1 MRKILLVSVSAL
13 LLVGCAGNGGNQ
25 TATKFKEVCDKVK
38 ADNIP
43 DKRVQVF
50 DPVLDDKGE
59 ALVLRG
65 VTTNTAA
72 KEQLLKGMAD
82 AGIKALDSLE
92 VLPAAAMGEKIYGVT
107 TLSVINFRTGPG
119 YDAEAATQTMMGAPL
134 KLLME
139 TDGWVRAVTPEG
151 YIAWV
156 RGTGIAKMTKEEFD
170 SYTAAPKVVVT
181 DKYISVMETPGGK
194 NPVSDA
200 VWGDVMLDL
209 GVQGSYR
216 AVSLPDGRKG
226 FVSNSSVMDYTKWIN
241 SRNATAETIIETA
254 RQFMGVPYMWGATSI
269 KAVDCSGFT
278 KSVYYLNGIILAR
291 DASQQCYTGEDVDI
305 TKYVNDSLYTMD
317 ALQNLKKGDLVFFGR
332 KATAEKKER
341 ITHVG
346 IYIENGQF
354 IHSAGFVHINSLLP
368 NEEDYYSGSTRLVR
382 AQRILGNEDKGM
394 GIETI
399 KNSVYGMPQQ
409 TK

>member
-1 MRKILLVSVSAL
+1 MRKILLVSASVL
-13 LLVGCAGNGGNQ
+13 LLAGCAGNGENQ
-25 TATKFKEVCDKVK
+25 TAAKFKEVCDKVK

-43 DKRVQVF
+43 DKRVDVF
-50 DPVLDDKGE
+50 DPVLDNKGE
-59 ALVLRG
+59 TLVLRG
-65 VTTNTAA
+65 VTTNATA
-72 KEQLLKGMAD
+72 KEQLLKGIAD
-82 AGIKALDSLE
+82 AGIKVLDSME
-92 VLPAAAMGEKIYGVT
+92 ILPTAAMGDKIYGVT
-107 TLSVINFRTGPG
+107 TLSVINFRTGPD

-156 RGTGIAKMTKEEFD
+156 RGSGIAKMTKEEFEN
-170 SYTAAPKVVVT
+170 YIAAPKVVVT

-194 NPVSDA
+194 SPVSDA
-200 VWGDVMLDL
+200 VWGNVLLDL
-209 GVQGSYR
+209 GVRGSYR

-226 FVSNSSVMDYTKWIN
+226 YVNNSSVMDYTKWVN
-241 SRNATAETIIETA
+241 SRNATAESVIETA
-254 RQFMGVPYMWGATSI
+254 KQFMGVPYMWGATSV

-278 KSVYYLNGIILAR
+278 KSVYYLNGLILAR

-317 ALQNLKKGDLVFFGR
+317 ALQNLKKGDLIFFGR
-332 KATAEKKER
+332 KATAERKER
-341 ITHVG
+341 ATHVG
-346 IYIENGQF
+346 IYIENGRF

-368 NEEDYYSGSTRLVR
+368 NEEDYYTGSTRMIR

-394 GIETI
+394 GIESI
-399 KNSVYGMPQQ
+399 QKSVYGMPQQ
-409 TK
+409 AK

>member
-1 MRKILLVSVSAL
+1 MRKILLVSASVL
-13 LLVGCAGNGGNQ
+13 LLAGCAGNGENQ
-25 TATKFKEVCDKVK
+25 TAAKFKEVCDKVK

-43 DKRVQVF
+43 DKRVDVF
-50 DPVLDDKGE
+50 DPVLDNKGE
-59 ALVLRG
+59 TLVLRG
-65 VTTNTAA
+65 VTTNATA
-72 KEQLLKGMAD
+72 KEQLLKGIAD
-82 AGIKALDSLE
+82 AGIKVLDSME
-92 VLPAAAMGEKIYGVT
+92 ILPTAAMGDKIYGVT
-107 TLSVINFRTGPG
+107 TLSVINFRTGPD

-156 RGTGIAKMTKEEFD
+156 RGSGIAKMTKEEFEN
-170 SYTAAPKVVVT
+170 YIAAPKVVVT

-194 NPVSDA
+194 SPVSDA
-200 VWGDVMLDL
+200 VWGNVLLDL
-209 GVQGSYR
+209 GARGSYR

-226 FVSNSSVMDYTKWIN
+226 YVNNISVMDYTKWVN
-241 SRNATAETIIETA
+241 SRNATAESVIETA
-254 RQFMGVPYMWGATSI
+254 KQFMGVPYMWGATSV

-278 KSVYYLNGIILAR
+278 KSVYYLNGLILAR

-317 ALQNLKKGDLVFFGR
+317 ALQNLKKGDLIFFGR
-332 KATAEKKER
+332 KATAERKER
-341 ITHVG
+341 ATHVG
-346 IYIENGQF
+346 IYIENGRF

-368 NEEDYYSGSTRLVR
+368 NEEDYYTGSTRLIR

-394 GIETI
+394 GIESI
-399 KNSVYGMPQQ
+399 QKSVYGMPQQ
-409 TK
+409 AK

>member
-1 MRKILLVSVSAL
+1 MRKILLVSASVLILA
-13 LLVGCAGNGGNQ
+13 GCAGNGENQ
-25 TATKFKEVCDKVK
+25 TAAKFKEVCDKVK

-43 DKRVQVF
+43 DKRVDVF
-50 DPVLDDKGE
+50 DPVLDNKGE
-59 ALVLRG
+59 TLVLRG
-65 VTTNTAA
+65 VTTNATA
-72 KEQLLKGMAD
+72 KEQLLKGIAD
-82 AGIKALDSLE
+82 ASIKVLDSME
-92 VLPAAAMGEKIYGVT
+92 ILPTAAMGDKIYGVT
-107 TLSVINFRTGPG
+107 TLSVINFRTGPD

-156 RGTGIAKMTKEEFD
+156 RGSGIAKMTKEEFEN
-170 SYTAAPKVVVT
+170 YIAAPKVVVT

-194 NPVSDA
+194 SPVSDA
-200 VWGDVMLDL
+200 VWGNVLLDL
-209 GVQGSYR
+209 GARGSYR

-226 FVSNSSVMDYTKWIN
+226 YVNNSSVMDYTKWVN
-241 SRNATAETIIETA
+241 SRNATAESVIETA
-254 RQFMGVPYMWGATSI
+254 KQFMGVPYMWGATSV

-278 KSVYYLNGIILAR
+278 KSVYYLNGLILAR

-317 ALQNLKKGDLVFFGR
+317 ALQNLKKGDLIFFGR
-332 KATAEKKER
+332 KATAERKER
-341 ITHVG
+341 ATHVG
-346 IYIENGQF
+346 IYIENGRF

-368 NEEDYYSGSTRLVR
+368 NEEDYYTGSTRLIR

-394 GIETI
+394 GIESI
-399 KNSVYGMPQQ
+399 QKSVYGMPQQ
-409 TK
+409 AK

>member
-1 MRKILLVSVSAL
+1 MRKVLLVSVAAL
-13 LLVGCAGNGGNQ
+13 MLAGCAGNGGNQ
-25 TATKFKEVCDKVK
+25 TATKFKEVCAKVK

-59 ALVLRG
+59 TLVLRG
-65 VTTNTAA
+65 VTTNATA
-72 KEQLLKGMAD
+72 KEQLLKEMAG
-82 AGIKALDSLE
+82 AGITAADSME
-92 VLPAAAMGEKIYGVT
+92 VLPAAAMGDKTYGVT
-107 TLSVINFRTGPG
+107 TLSVINFRTGPD

-134 KLLME
+134 RLLME
-139 TDGWVRAVTPEG
+139 SDGWVRAVTPEG

-156 RGTGIAKMTKEEFD
+156 RGSGIAKMTKEEFD
-170 SYTAAPKVVVT
+170 SYVAAPKVVVT

-194 NPVSDA
+194 SPVCDA
-200 VWGDVMLDL
+200 VWGNILLDL
-209 GVQGSYR
+209 GVNGGYR

-226 FVSNSSVMDYTKWIN
+226 FVSNSSVMDYTKWVN
-241 SRNATAETIIETA
+241 SRNATAESIIETA
-254 RQFMGVPYMWGATSI
+254 KQFMGVPYMWGATSI

-278 KSVYYLNGIILAR
+278 KSVYYLNGLILAR

-305 TKYVNDSLYTMD
+305 AKYVNDSLYTMD
-317 ALQNLKKGDLVFFGR
+317 ALQNLKKGDLIFFGR
-332 KATAEKKER
+332 KATADKKER

-346 IYIENGQF
+346 IYIEDGRF

-368 NEEDYYSGSTRLVR
+368 DKEDYYTGSTRLVR
-382 AQRILGNEDKGM
+382 AQRILGNQDKGM

-399 KNSVYGMPQQ
+399 QNSVYGMPQQ
-409 TK
+409 AK